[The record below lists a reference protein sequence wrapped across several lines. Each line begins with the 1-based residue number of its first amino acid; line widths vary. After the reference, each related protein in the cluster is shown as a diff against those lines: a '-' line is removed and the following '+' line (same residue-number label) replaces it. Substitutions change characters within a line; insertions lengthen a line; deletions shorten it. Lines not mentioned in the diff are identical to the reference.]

1 MSQLRSMRR
10 NVVTMEF
17 EKNTMLFGVDPTP
30 RIVAIELGE
39 TGTVRVHRRETDG
52 STMTDVELFHP
63 FVWCDADVVDLGI
76 DAEKL
81 AGDLKYG
88 WLVTVDSWKEL
99 IALRNGLKN
108 AGRDFFAFTDP
119 VQHYLTATGRT
130 LFKDLAFEELKR
142 MQVEAL
148 VVATSRDDPGRDDH
162 IMSIALSD
170 NTGWEELLVVDPDNI
185 EESERASLKRLTSLI
200 SERDPDVIEGHNL
213 FRVHLPLIVARA
225 KKLKTKLDWG
235 RSGGFL
241 RSRPSRL
248 QIAEKTIDYPKFS
261 IDGRHFVD
269 TFLLAQFYDV
279 GMRSL
284 AGFERI
290 DVARHFDL
298 CEDEEISMLSGK
310 ELQRAYLE
318 NSQTFRRRALCG
330 VRETRALSDLL
341 SPSYF
346 IQAQIFPYNYQDVIV
361 RGNAT
366 RINAVFLREY
376 FRQRHSITE
385 VPMPQAFEGG
395 YTDIFFTG
403 VARNVWHCDIASL
416 YPSIMLQFECFPAT
430 DQLQIFRHL
439 LTDLRAFRLE
449 AKAKMRAEQ
458 DPARQHHLQALQ
470 NTFKILL
477 NSFYGYLGFAQG
489 HFADFDAA
497 ARVTQIGRDLLKKMI
512 DWLNAQGA
520 QVIEVDTD
528 GIYFVPPAVAG
539 GGDAGNRGG
548 RGRAKDQPGSTPP
561 ATTIERLQQG
571 LAEELPAGIDVEIDE
586 QFDAMFSYK
595 AKNYAL
601 LTKDGEVVIKGG
613 ALKSRGL
620 EKFQRVFLEEMIK
633 LIMEARPEAIADLR
647 NEFERKIRNREW
659 KIDMLMKT
667 DTLQDSLDKYRAK
680 IAGSARNRA
689 AAYELA
695 LASGRNYKPGDQISY
710 YIKATPKKVPAYE
723 AAKPANEFDPENRDE
738 NVDYYVAKLDELVKK
753 FGNMKQSA
761 AKQETLAL

>member
-1 MSQLRSMRR
+1 
-10 NVVTMEF
+10 MEF
-17 EKNTMLFGVDPTP
+17 ERNTLLFGADPTP
-30 RIVAIELGE
+30 RIVAVELGE
-39 TGTVRVHRRETDG
+39 TDTVRVHRRETDG
-52 STMTDVELFHP
+52 STVTDVEPFHP
-63 FVWCDADVVDLGI
+63 FVWADSDVVDLGI
-76 DAEKL
+76 ETEKL
-81 AGDLKYG
+81 RGDLKYG
-88 WLVTVDSWKEL
+88 WLITVDSWKEL

-119 VQHYLTATGRT
+119 IQHYLTATGRT
-130 LFKDLAFEELKR
+130 LFKDLAFEALKR
-142 MQVEAL
+142 MQIDVL
-148 VVATSRDDPGRDDH
+148 FTTGGGDSDH
-162 IMSIALSD
+162 VMSIALSD
-170 NTGWEELLVVDPDNI
+170 NSGWQELIIVDANNV
-185 EESERASLKRLTSLI
+185 EESERNALRRLTALVK
-200 SERDPDVIEGHNL
+200 ERDPDVIEGHDL
-213 FRVHLPLIVARA
+213 FRVHLPLLVARA
-225 KKLKTKLDWG
+225 KKLKNKLDWG

-248 QIAEKTIDYPKFS
+248 QIAEKTIDYPKFT

-284 AGFERI
+284 AGFERT

-298 CEDEEISMLSGK
+298 CDSEQVSGLTGK
-310 ELQRAYLE
+310 ELERAHRSDSE
-318 NSQTFRRRALCG
+318 MFRRRALCG

-366 RINAVFLREY
+366 RINALFLREY
-376 FRQRHSITE
+376 FRQRHSIPE
-385 VPMPQAFEGG
+385 LAMPRAFEGG

-403 VARNVWHCDIASL
+403 VARNVWHCDVASL
-416 YPSIMLQFECFPAT
+416 YPSIMLQFDCFPAT
-430 DQLQIFRHL
+430 DELQIFRHL
-439 LTDLRAFRLE
+439 LTDLRNFRLE
-449 AKAKMRAEQ
+449 AKARMRAEQ

-512 DWLNAQGA
+512 GWLGKRGA
-520 QVIEVDTD
+520 KVIEVDTD
-528 GIYFVPPAVAG
+528 GIYFVPPSSVEAG
-539 GGDAGNRGG
+539 VSPAKKDKAAG
-548 RGRAKDQPGSTPP
+548 T
-561 ATTIERLQQG
+561 ATDTENEVGELQLG
-571 LAEELPAGIDVEIDE
+571 LAKELPPGIDVEIDE
-586 QFDAMFSYK
+586 QFDAMLSYK

-601 LTKDGEVVIKGG
+601 LTKDGDVIIKGG

-633 LIMEARPEAIADLR
+633 MIMQGKSEAIADLR
-647 NEFERKIRNREW
+647 NDFDRRIRNREW

-667 DTLQDSLDKYRAK
+667 DTLQDSLEKYRAK

-695 LASGRNYKPGDQISY
+695 LASGRNYRPGDQISY

-723 AAKPANEFDPENRDE
+723 AAKLASDFDPRNRDE
-738 NVDYYVAKLDELVKK
+738 NVDYYVAKLDDLMKK
-753 FGNMKQSA
+753 FGGLITTTSTPK
-761 AKQETLAL
+761 

>member
-1 MSQLRSMRR
+1 
-10 NVVTMEF
+10 MEF
-17 EKNTMLFGVDPTP
+17 EKNTLLFGADPTP

-39 TGTVRVHRRETDG
+39 TGTVKVYRREKDG
-52 STMTDVELFHP
+52 SVIADVEPFHP
-63 FVWCDADVVDLGI
+63 FVWCDSDVVDLGI
-76 DAEKL
+76 EAEKL
-81 AGDLKYG
+81 EGDLKYG
-88 WLVTVDSWKEL
+88 WRVTVDSWKEL

-130 LFKDLAFEELKR
+130 LFKDLALEELKR
-142 MQVEAL
+142 MQLEVL
-148 VVATSRDDPGRDDH
+148 SVAGVGDPGNNDH
-162 IMSIALSD
+162 VMSIALSD
-170 NTGWEELLVVDPDNI
+170 NSGWQELIVVDANNV
-185 EESERASLKRLTSLI
+185 EESERNALRLLTALI
-200 SERDPDVIEGHNL
+200 KDRDPDVIEGHDL
-213 FRVHLPLIVARA
+213 FRVHVPLLVARA

-248 QIAEKTIDYPKFS
+248 QIAEKTIDYPKFT

-284 AGFERI
+284 AGFERT
-290 DVARHFDL
+290 DVARHFEL
-298 CEDEEISMLSGK
+298 CDSEETSALAGK
-310 ELQRAYLE
+310 ELQRAYLSDSE
-318 NSQTFRRRALCG
+318 IFRRRALCG

-341 SPSYF
+341 SASYF
-346 IQAQIFPYNYQDVIV
+346 IQAEIFPYNYQDVIV

-366 RINAVFLREY
+366 RINALFLREY
-376 FRQRHSITE
+376 FRQRHSIPE
-385 VPMPQAFEGG
+385 LPMVRAFEGG

-416 YPSIMLQFECFPAT
+416 YPSVMLQFECFPVT

-439 LTDLRAFRLE
+439 LTNVRTFRLE

-458 DPARQHHLQALQ
+458 DPAKQHHLQALQ

-512 DWLNAQGA
+512 DWLGGRGA
-520 QVIEVDTD
+520 KVIEVDTD
-528 GIYFVPPAVAG
+528 GIYFVPPAQTKIG
-539 GGDAGNRGG
+539 
-548 RGRAKDQPGSTPP
+548 
-561 ATTIERLQQG
+561 ELQKG
-571 LAEELPAGIDVEIDE
+571 LAKELPEGIEIEFDE

-595 AKNYAL
+595 AKNNAL
-601 LTKDGEVVIKGG
+601 LTKDGDVIMKGG

-620 EKFQRVFLEEMIK
+620 EKFLRVFLEEMIK
-633 LIMEARPEAIADLR
+633 LIMKGKPEAITNLR
-647 NEFERKIRNREW
+647 DEFERKIQNREW

-667 DTLQDSLDKYRAK
+667 DTLQDSLDKYLAK
-680 IAGSARNRA
+680 IAGGA
-689 AAYELA
+689 
-695 LASGRNYKPGDQISY
+695 G
-710 YIKATPKKVPAYE
+710 
-723 AAKPANEFDPENRDE
+723 
-738 NVDYYVAKLDELVKK
+738 
-753 FGNMKQSA
+753 
-761 AKQETLAL
+761 